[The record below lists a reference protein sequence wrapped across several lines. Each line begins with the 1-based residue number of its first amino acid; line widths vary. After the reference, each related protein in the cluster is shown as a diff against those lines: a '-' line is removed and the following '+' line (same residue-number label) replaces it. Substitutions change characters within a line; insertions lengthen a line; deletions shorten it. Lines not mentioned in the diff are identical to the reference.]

1 MANFNWTFVNV
12 DGVVNVSA
20 ISASSYI
27 SASTIYA
34 TTITASNF
42 VTVNKLSIDVSGS
55 TSFGDSNDDTHIRT
69 GSLSVYRTANAA
81 TLPAELLKLE
91 IGDEGADMN
100 IGSGPGI
107 DFFVGE
113 TGGSDYAGTI
123 AVVREQAA
131 DANTDSAMVFH
142 TTTDDQVKANDRE
155 KMRITSAGK
164 VGIGTTNP
172 AKTLTVVG
180 EVSASAT
187 ITGSAFETAT
197 TVINSTHISS
207 SLTISGAAF
216 FGNGAQL
223 TGMSPITSYNTV
235 GDNRVITSVNSNTIA
250 GEANLTFDGSKLS
263 AVGQISASLGVTG
276 SSLETATTVI
286 NSTHISSSLN
296 ISGANFYGNG
306 TQLTG
311 MSPIT
316 SYNTVGDNRILTSV
330 DASTIAGEANLTF
343 DGSKLSAVGQISAS
357 LGITGSSVHT
367 LNTIIDATH
376 VSSSLNLSASAFYG
390 DGSTLSGIIN
400 SYANPGN
407 NRIITSVDSDSVNSE
422 ANLTFDGSKLSAVGQ
437 ISASLGVTGSSIE
450 TATTVINNTH
460 ISSSLN
466 ISGANFYGNGAQ
478 LSGVSPITNYNTVG
492 DNRILTSVDA
502 STIAGEANLTFDGN
516 DLTVASSTASRPRF
530 YIENQ
535 NTDENPSQLIFHKT
549 SSSPAE
555 NDVIGRIAFQSYD
568 SAGNA
573 TIYGQIE
580 GEIKKPNS
588 GGERGRI
595 KFTVA
600 EFDGTLTE
608 ALTLQ
613 GSNVNGKVDVVVANG
628 SLTVTDDNKLYFG
641 TGIDASI
648 EYNEDGDDLL
658 VISGSATGTVISGS
672 KLILDTTTVASGAI
686 AGPGSYLGVTT
697 AGQIVLTASAAGG
710 GSTSPGGSDT
720 QVQYNNGGSFGG
732 IASLTFNDGTGDL
745 NIIDDKKLFFGTNS
759 DASIEYNENGD
770 NLLIIS
776 GAAAGTV
783 ISGSRL
789 VLDTITVTSGT
800 IAGPGSYLGVTTAG
814 QIVLTASAA
823 GGGSTSPGGSDTQ
836 VQYNNG
842 GSFGGIAS
850 LTFNDGTGDL
860 NIIDDKKLFF
870 GTNSDAS
877 IEYDENGSDK
887 LIISGAHGGI
897 HVSGSGGLTV
907 AVNDGLTVTS
917 ATDDT
922 PVITIENTSDGIGGG
937 ALNFKRTTTDEA
949 ANDIIGSVN
958 FMAKDAAG
966 NEHIYAAIQGL
977 IDDPTS
983 GGEEGRLIF
992 KVAEFDGNQQEGL
1005 RIEGQAS
1012 NGIVDVRVSNGSL
1025 QLKDLGGAGTTPA
1038 SGFGGLY
1045 VNGDN
1050 LYFINDGGTSA
1061 QLNGS
1066 SGGSTAYNSFTVN
1079 YTVATSHDIMGIVT
1093 TGSAITA
1100 SLASAA
1106 TYAAGQKFIF
1116 KDVSGSCSGSN
1127 HIVIS
1132 ASQNHVGQ
1140 NIDGQGI
1147 LKIQAGYGSI
1157 TLASD
1162 GVASFYIIGT
1172 N

>member
-20 ISASSYI
+20 ISASSYV

-69 GSLSVYRTANAA
+69 GSLSVYRTADTA

-91 IGDEGADMN
+91 IGDEGVDMN

-235 GDNRVITSVNSNTIA
+235 GDNRVITSVNRVITSVNSSTIA

-306 TQLTG
+306 AQLTG

-316 SYNTVGDNRILTSV
+316 SYNTVGDNRVLTSV
-330 DASTIAGEANLTF
+330 DSSTIAGEASLTF

-357 LGITGSSVHT
+357 LGVTGSSVRT
-367 LNTIIDATH
+367 LNTVIDATH

-400 SYANPGN
+400 SYANSGN
-407 NRIITSVDSDSVNSE
+407 NRIITSVDSTSVNSE
-422 ANLTFDGSKLSAVGQ
+422 ANLTFDG
-437 ISASLGVTGSSIE
+437 T
-450 TATTVINNTH
+450 
-460 ISSSLN
+460 
-466 ISGANFYGNGAQ
+466 
-478 LSGVSPITNYNTVG
+478 
-492 DNRILTSVDA
+492 
-502 STIAGEANLTFDGN
+502 
-516 DLTVASSTASRPRF
+516 DLVVASSTASRPRF

-535 NTDENPSQLIFHKT
+535 NADENPSQLIFHKT

-555 NDVIGRIAFQSYD
+555 DDTVGRIAFQSYD

-613 GSNVNGKVDVVVANG
+613 GSNVNGKVDVTIANG
-628 SLTVTDDNKLYFG
+628 NLTVTDDNKLYFG
-641 TGIDASI
+641 TGVDASI

-658 VISGSATGTVISGS
+658 IISGSATGTVISGS

-697 AGQIVLTASAAGG
+697 TGQIVLTASAAGG

-732 IASLTFNDGTGDL
+732 VASLTFND
-745 NIIDDKKLFFGTNS
+745 S
-759 DASIEYNENGD
+759 
-770 NLLIIS
+770 
-776 GAAAGTV
+776 
-783 ISGSRL
+783 
-789 VLDTITVTSGT
+789 
-800 IAGPGSYLGVTTAG
+800 
-814 QIVLTASAA
+814 
-823 GGGSTSPGGSDTQ
+823 
-836 VQYNNG
+836 
-842 GSFGGIAS
+842 
-850 LTFNDGTGDL
+850 TGDL

-897 HVSGSGGLTV
+897 YVSGSGGLTV

-922 PVITIENTSDGIGGG
+922 PVITIENTSDGVGGG

-958 FMAKDAAG
+958 FFAKDAAG
-966 NEHIYAAIQGL
+966 NEHIYATIQGL

-1012 NGIVDVRVSNGSL
+1012 NGIVDVRVSNGSM

-1050 LYFINDGGTSA
+1050 LYFVNDSGTSA
-1061 QLNGS
+1061 QLNAAAGS
-1066 SGGSTAYNSFTVN
+1066 STAYNSFTAN
-1079 YTVATSHDIMGIVT
+1079 YTVTTDHDIMGIVT

-1106 TYAAGQKFIF
+1106 TYAAGQRFIF
-1116 KDVSGSCSGSN
+1116 KDVSGSCSGSG

-1147 LKIQAGYGSI
+1147 VKIQTGYGAV

-1162 GVASFYIIGT
+1162 GVASFYIVST

>member
-316 SYNTVGDNRILTSV
+316 NYNTVGDNRILTSV

-516 DLTVASSTASRPRF
+516 DLTVASSTANRPRF

-628 SLTVTDDNKLYFG
+628 NLTVNDDNKLYFG

-672 KLILDTTTVASGAI
+672 KLILDTTTVASGA
-686 AGPGSYLGVTT
+686 
-697 AGQIVLTASAAGG
+697 
-710 GSTSPGGSDT
+710 
-720 QVQYNNGGSFGG
+720 
-732 IASLTFNDGTGDL
+732 
-745 NIIDDKKLFFGTNS
+745 
-759 DASIEYNENGD
+759 
-770 NLLIIS
+770 
-776 GAAAGTV
+776 
-783 ISGSRL
+783 
-789 VLDTITVTSGT
+789 

-1106 TYAAGQKFIF
+1106 TYAAGQKFTF

>member
-20 ISASSYI
+20 ISASSYV

-69 GSLSVYRTANAA
+69 GSLSVYRTADTA

-91 IGDEGADMN
+91 IGDEGVDMN

-235 GDNRVITSVNSNTIA
+235 GDNRVITSVNSSTIA

-306 TQLTG
+306 AQLTG

-316 SYNTVGDNRILTSV
+316 SYNTVGDNRVLTSV
-330 DASTIAGEANLTF
+330 DSSTIAGEASLTF

-357 LGITGSSVHT
+357 LGVTGSSVRT
-367 LNTIIDATH
+367 LNTVIDATH

-400 SYANPGN
+400 SYANSGN
-407 NRIITSVDSDSVNSE
+407 NRIITSVDSTSVNSE
-422 ANLTFDGSKLSAVGQ
+422 ANLTFDG
-437 ISASLGVTGSSIE
+437 T
-450 TATTVINNTH
+450 
-460 ISSSLN
+460 
-466 ISGANFYGNGAQ
+466 
-478 LSGVSPITNYNTVG
+478 
-492 DNRILTSVDA
+492 
-502 STIAGEANLTFDGN
+502 
-516 DLTVASSTASRPRF
+516 DLVVASSTASRPRF

-535 NTDENPSQLIFHKT
+535 NADENPSQLIFHKT

-555 NDVIGRIAFQSYD
+555 DDTVGRIAFQSYD

-613 GSNVNGKVDVVVANG
+613 GSNVNGKVDVTIANG
-628 SLTVTDDNKLYFG
+628 NLTVTDDNKLYFG
-641 TGIDASI
+641 TGVDASI

-658 VISGSATGTVISGS
+658 IISGSATGTVISGS

-697 AGQIVLTASAAGG
+697 TGQIVLTASAAGG

-732 IASLTFNDGTGDL
+732 VASLTFND
-745 NIIDDKKLFFGTNS
+745 S
-759 DASIEYNENGD
+759 
-770 NLLIIS
+770 
-776 GAAAGTV
+776 
-783 ISGSRL
+783 
-789 VLDTITVTSGT
+789 
-800 IAGPGSYLGVTTAG
+800 
-814 QIVLTASAA
+814 
-823 GGGSTSPGGSDTQ
+823 
-836 VQYNNG
+836 
-842 GSFGGIAS
+842 
-850 LTFNDGTGDL
+850 TGDL

-897 HVSGSGGLTV
+897 YVSGSGGLTV

-922 PVITIENTSDGIGGG
+922 PVITIENTSDGVGGG

-958 FMAKDAAG
+958 FFAKDAAG

-1012 NGIVDVRVSNGSL
+1012 NGIVDVRVSNGSM

-1050 LYFINDGGTSA
+1050 LYFVNDSGTSA
-1061 QLNGS
+1061 QLNAAAGS
-1066 SGGSTAYNSFTVN
+1066 STAYNSFTAN
-1079 YTVATSHDIMGIVT
+1079 YTVTTDHDIMGIVT

-1106 TYAAGQKFIF
+1106 TYAAGQRFIF
-1116 KDVSGSCSGSN
+1116 KDVSGSCSGSG

-1147 LKIQAGYGSI
+1147 VKIQTGYGAV

-1162 GVASFYIIGT
+1162 GVASFYIVST

>member
-1 MANFNWTFVNV
+1 MANFNWTYVNTE
-12 DGVVNVSA
+12 GVVAVNS
-20 ISASSYI
+20 ISASSFI
-27 SASTIYA
+27 SASTFHGDASGLTNIPASGPAGSDTQIQFNDGGSLGASSNLIWDDTNLKVTGNISSSA
-34 TTITASNF
+34 TMQVGGILTGS
-42 VTVNKLSIDVSGS
+42 SIVPNTTLTHDLGS
-55 TSFGDSNDDTHIRT
+55 TSLEWSRIYVEEVIGDLEGAIRFDAVNDEGDSISKGQVVYIKGISGQTPTVGLAACDNSNKMPAFGLAASNATQGSNVQIVT
-69 GSLSVYRTANAA
+69 FGSLSNINLTSVYGQTFS
-81 TLPAELLKLE
+81 E
-91 IGDEGADMN
+91 GDN
-100 IGSGPGI
+100 VFVQTGSGGTSGSLTPTPPTGSGNLLQNMGMI
-107 DFFVGE
+107 IRNGGGGDGQVKVGGAGRTNATPNLDKGFLFVGNE
-113 TGGSDYAGTI
+113 TNQTI
-123 AVVREQAA
+123 QDNTVFISSS
-131 DANTDSAMVFH
+131 AN
-142 TTTDDQVKANDRE
+142 
-155 KMRITSAGK
+155 K
-164 VGIGTTNP
+164 VGINNISP
-172 AKTLTVVG
+172 SHTLTVGG
-180 EVSASAT
+180 EISASLGV
-187 ITGSAFETAT
+187 TGSSIETAT

-207 SLTISGAAF
+207 SLNISGANF
-216 FGNGAQL
+216 YGNGAQL

-235 GDNRVITSVNSNTIA
+235 GDNRVLTSVNSSTIA

-276 SSLETATTVI
+276 SSV
-286 NSTHISSSLN
+286 
-296 ISGANFYGNG
+296 
-306 TQLTG
+306 
-311 MSPIT
+311 
-316 SYNTVGDNRILTSV
+316 R
-330 DASTIAGEANLTF
+330 
-343 DGSKLSAVGQISAS
+343 
-357 LGITGSSVHT
+357 T
-367 LNTIIDATH
+367 LNTVIDATH

-400 SYANPGN
+400 SYANSGN
-407 NRIITSVDSDSVNSE
+407 NRIITSVDSTSVNSE
-422 ANLTFDGSKLSAVGQ
+422 ANLTFDG
-437 ISASLGVTGSSIE
+437 T
-450 TATTVINNTH
+450 
-460 ISSSLN
+460 
-466 ISGANFYGNGAQ
+466 
-478 LSGVSPITNYNTVG
+478 
-492 DNRILTSVDA
+492 
-502 STIAGEANLTFDGN
+502 
-516 DLTVASSTASRPRF
+516 DLVVASSTASRPRF

-535 NTDENPSQLIFHKT
+535 NADGNPGQLIFHKT
-549 SSSPAE
+549 SSSPAT
-555 NDVIGRIAFQSYD
+555 DDTVGRIAFQSYD

-573 TIYGQIE
+573 TVYAQVE
-580 GEIKKPNS
+580 GEIKKPDS

-595 KFTVA
+595 KFSVA
-600 EFDGTLTE
+600 EQPAGTLLD
-608 ALTLQ
+608 ALTIQ
-613 GSNVNGKVDVVVANG
+613 GSDSDGRVDIIIANG
-628 SLTVTDDNKLYFG
+628 DLTLTDDSKVYFG
-641 TGIDASI
+641 TGLDALI
-648 EYNEDGDDLL
+648 EYNENGDDLL

-697 AGQIVLTASAAGG
+697 TGQIVLTASAAGG

-732 IASLTFNDGTGDL
+732 VASLTFNDSTGDL
-745 NIIDDKKLFFGTNS
+745 N
-759 DASIEYNENGD
+759 
-770 NLLIIS
+770 
-776 GAAAGTV
+776 V
-783 ISGSRL
+783 
-789 VLDTITVTSGT
+789 
-800 IAGPGSYLGVTTAG
+800 
-814 QIVLTASAA
+814 
-823 GGGSTSPGGSDTQ
+823 
-836 VQYNNG
+836 
-842 GSFGGIAS
+842 
-850 LTFNDGTGDL
+850 
-860 NIIDDKKLFF
+860 IDDKKLFF

-897 HVSGSGGLTV
+897 YVSGSGGLTV

-922 PVITIENTSDGIGGG
+922 PVITIENTSDGVGGG

-958 FMAKDAAG
+958 FFAKDAAG

-1012 NGIVDVRVSNGSL
+1012 NGIVDVRVSNGSM

-1050 LYFINDGGTSA
+1050 LYFVNDSGTSA
-1061 QLNGS
+1061 QLNAAAGS
-1066 SGGSTAYNSFTVN
+1066 STAYNSFTAN
-1079 YTVATSHDIMGIVT
+1079 YTVTTDHDVMGIVT

-1106 TYAAGQKFIF
+1106 TYAAGQRLIF

-1140 NIDGQGI
+1140 KIDGQGI
-1147 LKIQAGYGSI
+1147 VKIQTGYGSV

-1162 GVASFYIIGT
+1162 GVASFYIVST

>member
-20 ISASSYI
+20 ISASSYV

-69 GSLSVYRTANAA
+69 GSLSVYRTADTA

-91 IGDEGADMN
+91 IGDEGVDMN

-235 GDNRVITSVNSNTIA
+235 GDNRVITSVNSSTIA

-306 TQLTG
+306 AQLTG

-316 SYNTVGDNRILTSV
+316 SYNTVGDNRVLTSV
-330 DASTIAGEANLTF
+330 DSSTIAGEASLTF

-357 LGITGSSVHT
+357 LGVTGSSVRT
-367 LNTIIDATH
+367 LNTVIDATH

-400 SYANPGN
+400 SYANSGN
-407 NRIITSVDSDSVNSE
+407 NRIITSVDSTSVNSE
-422 ANLTFDGSKLSAVGQ
+422 ANLTFDG
-437 ISASLGVTGSSIE
+437 T
-450 TATTVINNTH
+450 
-460 ISSSLN
+460 
-466 ISGANFYGNGAQ
+466 
-478 LSGVSPITNYNTVG
+478 
-492 DNRILTSVDA
+492 
-502 STIAGEANLTFDGN
+502 
-516 DLTVASSTASRPRF
+516 DLVVASSTASRPRF

-535 NTDENPSQLIFHKT
+535 NADENPSQLIFHKT

-555 NDVIGRIAFQSYD
+555 DDTVGRIAFQSYD

-613 GSNVNGKVDVVVANG
+613 GSNVNGKVDVTIANG
-628 SLTVTDDNKLYFG
+628 NLTVTDDNKLYFG
-641 TGIDASI
+641 TGVDASI

-658 VISGSATGTVISGS
+658 IISGSATGTVISGS

-697 AGQIVLTASAAGG
+697 TGQIVLTASAAGG

-732 IASLTFNDGTGDL
+732 VASLTFND
-745 NIIDDKKLFFGTNS
+745 S
-759 DASIEYNENGD
+759 
-770 NLLIIS
+770 
-776 GAAAGTV
+776 
-783 ISGSRL
+783 
-789 VLDTITVTSGT
+789 
-800 IAGPGSYLGVTTAG
+800 
-814 QIVLTASAA
+814 
-823 GGGSTSPGGSDTQ
+823 
-836 VQYNNG
+836 
-842 GSFGGIAS
+842 
-850 LTFNDGTGDL
+850 TGDL

-887 LIISGAHGGI
+887 LILSGAHGGI
-897 HVSGSGGLTV
+897 YVSGSGGLTV

-922 PVITIENTSDGIGGG
+922 PVITIENTSDGVGGG

-958 FMAKDAAG
+958 FFAKDAAG

-1012 NGIVDVRVSNGSL
+1012 NGIVDVRVSNGSM

-1050 LYFINDGGTSA
+1050 LYFVNDSGTSA
-1061 QLNGS
+1061 QLNAAAGS
-1066 SGGSTAYNSFTVN
+1066 STAYNSFTAN
-1079 YTVATSHDIMGIVT
+1079 YTVTTDHDIMGIVT

-1106 TYAAGQKFIF
+1106 TYAAGQRFIF
-1116 KDVSGSCSGSN
+1116 KDVSGSCSGSG

-1147 LKIQAGYGSI
+1147 VKIQTGYGAV
-1157 TLASD
+1157 TLTSD
-1162 GVASFYIIGT
+1162 GVASFYIVST

>member
-69 GSLSVYRTANAA
+69 GSLSVYRTADTA

-91 IGDEGADMN
+91 IGDEGVDMN

-123 AVVREQAA
+123 AVIREQAS

-172 AKTLTVVG
+172 TKTLTVVG

-197 TVINSTHISS
+197 TVIDSTH
-207 SLTISGAAF
+207 
-216 FGNGAQL
+216 
-223 TGMSPITSYNTV
+223 V
-235 GDNRVITSVNSNTIA
+235 
-250 GEANLTFDGSKLS
+250 
-263 AVGQISASLGVTG
+263 
-276 SSLETATTVI
+276 
-286 NSTHISSSLN
+286 SSSLN
-296 ISGANFYGNG
+296 ISG
-306 TQLTG
+306 
-311 MSPIT
+311 
-316 SYNTVGDNRILTSV
+316 
-330 DASTIAGEANLTF
+330 
-343 DGSKLSAVGQISAS
+343 
-357 LGITGSSVHT
+357 
-367 LNTIIDATH
+367 
-376 VSSSLNLSASAFYG
+376 SAFYG
-390 DGSTLSGIIN
+390 DGSTLSGISAGAIATYN
-400 SYANPGN
+400 TSGD
-407 NRIITSVDSDSVNSE
+407 NRIITSVDSNTVQGE
-422 ANLTFDGSKLSAVGQ
+422 ASLTFDGSDLSV
-437 ISASLGVTGSSIE
+437 V
-450 TATTVINNTH
+450 
-460 ISSSLN
+460 
-466 ISGANFYGNGAQ
+466 
-478 LSGVSPITNYNTVG
+478 
-492 DNRILTSVDA
+492 
-502 STIAGEANLTFDGN
+502 
-516 DLTVASSTASRPRF
+516 SSTANRPRF
-530 YIENQ
+530 FITNENA
-535 NTDENPSQLIFHKT
+535 DENPSQIIFNKT

-555 NDVIGRIAFQSYD
+555 NDTIGRMVFQSYD
-568 SAGNA
+568 SAGNP
-573 TIYGQIE
+573 TVYGQIE
-580 GEIKKPNS
+580 GDIKKPNS
-588 GGERGRI
+588 GAERGRI
-595 KFTVA
+595 KLTVA

-608 ALTLQ
+608 GLTIQ
-613 GSNVNGKVDVVVANG
+613 GSNADGKVDISVPNG
-628 SLTVTDDNKLYFG
+628 SLSLTDNNKLYFG
-641 TGIDASI
+641 NAFDAW
-648 EYNEDGDDLL
+648 
-658 VISGSATGTVISGS
+658 
-672 KLILDTTTVASGAI
+672 
-686 AGPGSYLGVTT
+686 
-697 AGQIVLTASAAGG
+697 
-710 GSTSPGGSDT
+710 
-720 QVQYNNGGSFGG
+720 
-732 IASLTFNDGTGDL
+732 
-745 NIIDDKKLFFGTNS
+745 
-759 DASIEYNENGD
+759 
-770 NLLIIS
+770 
-776 GAAAGTV
+776 
-783 ISGSRL
+783 
-789 VLDTITVTSGT
+789 
-800 IAGPGSYLGVTTAG
+800 
-814 QIVLTASAA
+814 
-823 GGGSTSPGGSDTQ
+823 
-836 VQYNNG
+836 
-842 GSFGGIAS
+842 
-850 LTFNDGTGDL
+850 
-860 NIIDDKKLFF
+860 
-870 GTNSDAS
+870 
-877 IEYDENGSDK
+877 IEYDEAVSDK
-887 LIISGAHGGI
+887 LIISGAHGGVY
-897 HVSGSGGLTV
+897 VSGSGGLTV

-917 ATDDT
+917 ATDDNPT
-922 PVITIENTSDGIGGG
+922 ITVENNSDGVGGG
-937 ALNFKRTTTDEA
+937 QLNFVRTTTDEA

-958 FMAKDAAG
+958 FMAKDSAG
-966 NEHIYAAIQGL
+966 NDHIYAAIQGL

-1005 RIEGQAS
+1005 RVEGQAV
-1012 NGIVDVRVSNGSL
+1012 NGIVNVLVSNGSL
-1025 QLKDLGGAGTTPA
+1025 QIKDLGTAGTTPA

-1050 LYFINDGGTSA
+1050 LYFVNDSGTSA
-1061 QLNGS
+1061 QLNA
-1066 SGGSTAYNSFTVN
+1066 GGGASTAYNSFTAN
-1079 YTVATSHDIMGIVT
+1079 YTVTTDHDIMGIVT

-1147 LKIQAGYGSI
+1147 LKIQSGYGSI

>member
-69 GSLSVYRTANAA
+69 GSLSVYRTADTA

-91 IGDEGADMN
+91 IGDEGVDMN

-235 GDNRVITSVNSNTIA
+235 GDNRVITSVNSSTIA

-306 TQLTG
+306 AQLTG

-316 SYNTVGDNRILTSV
+316 SYNTVGDNRVLTSV
-330 DASTIAGEANLTF
+330 DSSTIAGEASLTF

-357 LGITGSSVHT
+357 LGVTGSSVRT
-367 LNTIIDATH
+367 LNTVIDATH

-400 SYANPGN
+400 SYANSGN
-407 NRIITSVDSDSVNSE
+407 NRIITSVDSTSVNSE
-422 ANLTFDGSKLSAVGQ
+422 ANLTFDG
-437 ISASLGVTGSSIE
+437 T
-450 TATTVINNTH
+450 
-460 ISSSLN
+460 
-466 ISGANFYGNGAQ
+466 
-478 LSGVSPITNYNTVG
+478 
-492 DNRILTSVDA
+492 
-502 STIAGEANLTFDGN
+502 
-516 DLTVASSTASRPRF
+516 DLVVASSTASRPRF

-535 NTDENPSQLIFHKT
+535 NADENPSQLIFHKT

-555 NDVIGRIAFQSYD
+555 DDTVGRIAFQSYD

-613 GSNVNGKVDVVVANG
+613 GSNVNGKVDVTIANG
-628 SLTVTDDNKLYFG
+628 NLTVTDDNKLYFG
-641 TGIDASI
+641 TGVDASI

-658 VISGSATGTVISGS
+658 IISGSATGTVISGS

-697 AGQIVLTASAAGG
+697 TGQIVLTASAAGG

-732 IASLTFNDGTGDL
+732 VASLTFND
-745 NIIDDKKLFFGTNS
+745 S
-759 DASIEYNENGD
+759 
-770 NLLIIS
+770 
-776 GAAAGTV
+776 
-783 ISGSRL
+783 
-789 VLDTITVTSGT
+789 
-800 IAGPGSYLGVTTAG
+800 
-814 QIVLTASAA
+814 
-823 GGGSTSPGGSDTQ
+823 
-836 VQYNNG
+836 
-842 GSFGGIAS
+842 
-850 LTFNDGTGDL
+850 TGDL

-897 HVSGSGGLTV
+897 YVSGSGGLTV

-922 PVITIENTSDGIGGG
+922 PVITIENTSDGVGGG

-958 FMAKDAAG
+958 FFAKDAAG

-1012 NGIVDVRVSNGSL
+1012 NGIVDVRVSNGSM

-1050 LYFINDGGTSA
+1050 LYFVNDSGTSA
-1061 QLNGS
+1061 QLNAAAGS
-1066 SGGSTAYNSFTVN
+1066 STAYNSFTAN
-1079 YTVATSHDIMGIVT
+1079 YTVTTDHDIMGIVT

-1106 TYAAGQKFIF
+1106 TYAAGQRFIF
-1116 KDVSGSCSGSN
+1116 KDVSGSCSGSG

-1147 LKIQAGYGSI
+1147 VKIQTGYGAV

-1162 GVASFYIIGT
+1162 GVASFYIVST

>member
-69 GSLSVYRTANAA
+69 GSLSVYRTADTA

-91 IGDEGADMN
+91 ISDEGVDMN

-207 SLTISGAAF
+207 SLNISGAAF
-216 FGNGAQL
+216 YGDGSTLSGISAAA
-223 TGMSPITSYNTV
+223 ITTYNTS
-235 GDNRVITSVNSNTIA
+235 GDNRVITSVDSSTVQ
-250 GEANLTFDGSKLS
+250 GEASLTFDGSKLS

-276 SSLETATTVI
+276 SSV
-286 NSTHISSSLN
+286 
-296 ISGANFYGNG
+296 
-306 TQLTG
+306 
-311 MSPIT
+311 
-316 SYNTVGDNRILTSV
+316 R
-330 DASTIAGEANLTF
+330 
-343 DGSKLSAVGQISAS
+343 
-357 LGITGSSVHT
+357 T
-367 LNTIIDATH
+367 LNTVIDATH

-400 SYANPGN
+400 SYANSGN
-407 NRIITSVDSDSVNSE
+407 NRIITSVD
-422 ANLTFDGSKLSAVGQ
+422 A
-437 ISASLGVTGSSIE
+437 AS
-450 TATTVINNTH
+450 IN
-460 ISSSLN
+460 
-466 ISGANFYGNGAQ
+466 A
-478 LSGVSPITNYNTVG
+478 
-492 DNRILTSVDA
+492 
-502 STIAGEANLTFDGN
+502 EANLTFDGN
-516 DLTVASSTASRPRF
+516 DLLVASSTASRPRF
-530 YIENQ
+530 FITNQ
-535 NTDENPSQLIFHKT
+535 NADENPSQIIFNKT

-555 NDVIGRIAFQSYD
+555 NDTIGRMVFQSYD
-568 SAGNA
+568 SAGNP
-573 TIYGQIE
+573 TVYGQIE
-580 GEIKKPNS
+580 GDIKKPNS
-588 GGERGRI
+588 GAERGRI
-595 KFTVA
+595 KLTVA

-608 ALTLQ
+608 GLTIQ
-613 GSNVNGKVDVVVANG
+613 GSNADGKVDISVPNG
-628 SLTVTDDNKLYFG
+628 SLSLTDNNKLYFG
-641 TGIDASI
+641 NA
-648 EYNEDGDDLL
+648 
-658 VISGSATGTVISGS
+658 
-672 KLILDTTTVASGAI
+672 
-686 AGPGSYLGVTT
+686 
-697 AGQIVLTASAAGG
+697 
-710 GSTSPGGSDT
+710 
-720 QVQYNNGGSFGG
+720 F
-732 IASLTFNDGTGDL
+732 
-745 NIIDDKKLFFGTNS
+745 
-759 DASIEYNENGD
+759 
-770 NLLIIS
+770 
-776 GAAAGTV
+776 
-783 ISGSRL
+783 
-789 VLDTITVTSGT
+789 
-800 IAGPGSYLGVTTAG
+800 
-814 QIVLTASAA
+814 
-823 GGGSTSPGGSDTQ
+823 
-836 VQYNNG
+836 
-842 GSFGGIAS
+842 
-850 LTFNDGTGDL
+850 
-860 NIIDDKKLFF
+860 
-870 GTNSDAS
+870 DAS
-877 IEYDENGSDK
+877 IEYDEAVSDK

-897 HVSGSGGLTV
+897 YVSGSGGLTV

-917 ATDDT
+917 ATNDN
-922 PVITIENTSDGIGGG
+922 PIITVENNSDGVGGG
-937 ALNFKRTTTDEA
+937 QLNFVRTTTDEA

-958 FMAKDAAG
+958 FMAKDSAG
-966 NEHIYAAIQGL
+966 NDHIYAAIQGL

-992 KVAEFDGNQQEGL
+992 NVAEFDGNQQEGF
-1005 RIEGQAS
+1005 RIEGQAV
-1012 NGIVDVRVSNGSL
+1012 NGIVNVIASNGSI
-1025 QLKDLGGAGTTPA
+1025 QMKDLGTAGTTPA

-1050 LYFINDGGTSA
+1050 LYFINDSGTSA
-1061 QLNGS
+1061 QLNA
-1066 SGGSTAYNSFTVN
+1066 GGGASTAYNSFTAN
-1079 YTVATSHDIMGIVT
+1079 YTVTTDHDIMGIIT

-1147 LKIQAGYGSI
+1147 LKIQSGYGSI

>member
-20 ISASSYI
+20 ISASSYV
-27 SASTIYA
+27 SASTFHGDGSGLTGVTGEWDGTLTGNAIITGNLSASLGLTGSSLRTA
-34 TTITASNF
+34 TTI
-42 VTVNKLSIDVSGS
+42 ID
-55 TSFGDSNDDTHIRT
+55 
-69 GSLSVYRTANAA
+69 
-81 TLPAELLKLE
+81 
-91 IGDEGADMN
+91 
-100 IGSGPGI
+100 
-107 DFFVGE
+107 
-113 TGGSDYAGTI
+113 
-123 AVVREQAA
+123 
-131 DANTDSAMVFH
+131 
-142 TTTDDQVKANDRE
+142 
-155 KMRITSAGK
+155 
-164 VGIGTTNP
+164 
-172 AKTLTVVG
+172 
-180 EVSASAT
+180 
-187 ITGSAFETAT
+187 
-197 TVINSTHISS
+197 STHVSS
-207 SLTISGAAF
+207 SLNISGAAF
-216 FGNGAQL
+216 YGDGSTLSGISAGA
-223 TGMSPITSYNTV
+223 ITTYNTS
-235 GDNRVITSVNSNTIA
+235 GDNRVITSVDSSTVQ
-250 GEANLTFDGSKLS
+250 GEASLTFDGSKLS

-306 TQLTG
+306 AQLTG

-316 SYNTVGDNRILTSV
+316 SYNTVGDNRVLTSV
-330 DASTIAGEANLTF
+330 DSSTIAGEASLTF

-357 LGITGSSVHT
+357 LGVTGSSVRT
-367 LNTIIDATH
+367 LNTVIDATH

-400 SYANPGN
+400 SYANSGD
-407 NRIITSVDSDSVNSE
+407 NRIITSVDSTSVNSE
-422 ANLTFDGSKLSAVGQ
+422 ANLTFDG
-437 ISASLGVTGSSIE
+437 T
-450 TATTVINNTH
+450 
-460 ISSSLN
+460 
-466 ISGANFYGNGAQ
+466 
-478 LSGVSPITNYNTVG
+478 
-492 DNRILTSVDA
+492 
-502 STIAGEANLTFDGN
+502 
-516 DLTVASSTASRPRF
+516 DLVVASSTASRPRF

-535 NTDENPSQLIFHKT
+535 NADENPSQLIFHKT

-555 NDVIGRIAFQSYD
+555 DDTVGRIAFQSYD

-613 GSNVNGKVDVVVANG
+613 GSNVNGKVDVTIANG
-628 SLTVTDDNKLYFG
+628 NLTVTDDNKLYFG
-641 TGIDASI
+641 TGVDASI

-658 VISGSATGTVISGS
+658 IISGSATGTVISGS

-697 AGQIVLTASAAGG
+697 TGQIVLTASAAGG

-732 IASLTFNDGTGDL
+732 VASLTFNDSTGDL
-745 NIIDDKKLFFGTNS
+745 N
-759 DASIEYNENGD
+759 
-770 NLLIIS
+770 
-776 GAAAGTV
+776 V
-783 ISGSRL
+783 
-789 VLDTITVTSGT
+789 
-800 IAGPGSYLGVTTAG
+800 
-814 QIVLTASAA
+814 
-823 GGGSTSPGGSDTQ
+823 
-836 VQYNNG
+836 
-842 GSFGGIAS
+842 
-850 LTFNDGTGDL
+850 
-860 NIIDDKKLFF
+860 IDDKKLFF

-897 HVSGSGGLTV
+897 YVSGSGGLTV

-922 PVITIENTSDGIGGG
+922 PVITIENTSDGVGGG

-958 FMAKDAAG
+958 FFAKDAAG

-1012 NGIVDVRVSNGSL
+1012 NGIVDVRVSNGSM

-1050 LYFINDGGTSA
+1050 LYFVNDSGTSA
-1061 QLNGS
+1061 QLNAAAGS
-1066 SGGSTAYNSFTVN
+1066 STAYNSFTAN
-1079 YTVATSHDIMGIVT
+1079 YTVTTDHDIMGIVT

-1106 TYAAGQKFIF
+1106 TYAAGQRFIF
-1116 KDVSGSCSGSN
+1116 KDVSGSCSGSG

-1147 LKIQAGYGSI
+1147 VKIQTGYGAV

-1162 GVASFYIIGT
+1162 GVASFYIVST

>member
-20 ISASSYI
+20 ISASSYV

-69 GSLSVYRTANAA
+69 GSLSVYRTADTA

-91 IGDEGADMN
+91 IGDEGVDMN

-235 GDNRVITSVNSNTIA
+235 GDNRVITSVNSSTIA
-250 GEANLTFDGSKLS
+250 GEANLTFDGSKLSAVGQISASLGLTGSSLRTTTTVIDSTHVSSSLNISGAAFYGDGSTLSGISAAAITTYNTSGDNRVITSVDSSTVQGEASLTFDGSKLS

-306 TQLTG
+306 AQLTG

-316 SYNTVGDNRILTSV
+316 SYNTVGDNRVLTSV
-330 DASTIAGEANLTF
+330 DSSTIAGEASLTF

-357 LGITGSSVHT
+357 LGVTGSSVRT
-367 LNTIIDATH
+367 LNTVIDATH

-400 SYANPGN
+400 SYANSGN
-407 NRIITSVDSDSVNSE
+407 NRIITSVDSTSVNSE
-422 ANLTFDGSKLSAVGQ
+422 ANLTFDG
-437 ISASLGVTGSSIE
+437 T
-450 TATTVINNTH
+450 
-460 ISSSLN
+460 
-466 ISGANFYGNGAQ
+466 
-478 LSGVSPITNYNTVG
+478 
-492 DNRILTSVDA
+492 
-502 STIAGEANLTFDGN
+502 
-516 DLTVASSTASRPRF
+516 DLVVASSTASRPRF

-535 NTDENPSQLIFHKT
+535 NADENPSQLIFHKT

-555 NDVIGRIAFQSYD
+555 DDTVGRIAFQSYD

-613 GSNVNGKVDVVVANG
+613 GSNVNGKVDVTIANG
-628 SLTVTDDNKLYFG
+628 NLTVTDDNKLYFG
-641 TGIDASI
+641 TGVDASI

-658 VISGSATGTVISGS
+658 IISGSATGTVISGS

-697 AGQIVLTASAAGG
+697 TGQIVLTASAAGG

-732 IASLTFNDGTGDL
+732 VASLTFNDSTGDL
-745 NIIDDKKLFFGTNS
+745 N
-759 DASIEYNENGD
+759 
-770 NLLIIS
+770 
-776 GAAAGTV
+776 V
-783 ISGSRL
+783 
-789 VLDTITVTSGT
+789 
-800 IAGPGSYLGVTTAG
+800 
-814 QIVLTASAA
+814 
-823 GGGSTSPGGSDTQ
+823 
-836 VQYNNG
+836 
-842 GSFGGIAS
+842 
-850 LTFNDGTGDL
+850 
-860 NIIDDKKLFF
+860 IDDKKLFF

-897 HVSGSGGLTV
+897 YVSGSGGLTV

-922 PVITIENTSDGIGGG
+922 PVITIENTSDGVGGG

-958 FMAKDAAG
+958 FFAKDAAG
-966 NEHIYAAIQGL
+966 NEHIYATIQGL

-1012 NGIVDVRVSNGSL
+1012 NGIVDVRVSNGSM

-1050 LYFINDGGTSA
+1050 LYFVNDSGTSA
-1061 QLNGS
+1061 QLNAAAGS
-1066 SGGSTAYNSFTVN
+1066 STAYNSFTAN
-1079 YTVATSHDIMGIVT
+1079 YTVTTDHDIMGIVT

-1106 TYAAGQKFIF
+1106 TYAAGQRFIF
-1116 KDVSGSCSGSN
+1116 KDVSGSCSGSG

-1147 LKIQAGYGSI
+1147 VKIQTGYGAV
-1157 TLASD
+1157 TLTSD
-1162 GVASFYIIGT
+1162 GVASFYIVST